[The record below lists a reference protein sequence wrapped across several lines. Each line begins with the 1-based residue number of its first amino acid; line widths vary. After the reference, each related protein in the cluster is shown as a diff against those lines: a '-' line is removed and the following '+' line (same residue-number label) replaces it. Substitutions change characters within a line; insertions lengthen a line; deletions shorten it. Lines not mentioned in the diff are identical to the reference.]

1 MRIYEYAVQ
10 RWTDGVGW
18 ETVCVRDTY
27 EQAEAL
33 AKLWRADMY
42 RIARRQVGEW
52 ERAPEMDA

>member
-1 MRIYEYAVQ
+1 MQ

-27 EQAEAL
+27 EQAEPFT
-33 AKLWRADMY
+33 KLWRADMY

-52 ERAPEMDA
+52 EHAPEMDA